1 MKIFKPINIQVD
13 TPELKVL
20 PSSVPDSVKSTQIKE

>member
-1 MKIFKPINIQVD
+1 MKIFKPTNIQVD
-13 TPELKVL
+13 TPELKV